1 MWTGDFGFAMLHD
14 RRLCTELIPTFT
26 HGREFRALIT
36 VGLLKAHPV
45 RRRRVLEAFHV
56 FTKKTSPENGPE
68 VAHGLRQPLLFLAN
82 DQPRYKQR
90 ERL

>member
-1 MWTGDFGFAMLHD
+1 M
-14 RRLCTELIPTFT
+14 E
-26 HGREFRALIT
+26 ESSKQLIT
-36 VGLLKAHPV
+36 VGLLKVHPV

-56 FTKKTSPENGPE
+56 FTKKTSPESGPE